1 MPDRPLREIS
11 RAVPTSRSPSLPGR
25 MKAMSHWAA
34 TARTL
39 WELQANANAESASR
53 KINPPWAMRWPLT
66 MCGMTVIASVASPA
80 LTLTISM
87 PRPWLASSSFHIA
100 SAQARARSS
109 GESVALT
116 FTYRLPVVSN
126 VIVVYHA
133 LFGNRPRLAGQDEAR
148 LEFPRLKRIVHFHL
162 RIALD
167 QLGAAGRAHAALAG
181 ERQVDACAQ
190 GSIEDGLALGN
201 RHLAALAVDDQ
212 RGMCLRRWCSGYDS
226 FGARLAAKP

>member
-1 MPDRPLREIS
+1 MNEML
-11 RAVPTSRSPSLPGR
+11 
-25 MKAMSHWAA
+25 HCAA
-34 TARTL
+34 TARAL
-39 WELQANANAESASR
+39 WELQAKANAESASK
-53 KINPPWAMRWPLT
+53 KIKPPWTMPWPFT
-66 MCGMTVIASVASPA
+66 ICGLTVIVSVASPG
-80 LTLTISM
+80 LTCRISM

-126 VIVVYHA
+126 VIVVYHD

-148 LEFPRLKRIVHFHL
+148 LELPRLKRIVHFHL
-162 RIALD
+162 RIALY

-201 RHLAALAVDDQ
+201 RHLAALAVD
-212 RGMCLRRWCSGYDS
+212 
-226 FGARLAAKP
+226 